1 MTKIL
6 FAALH
11 DSPGKHD
18 AGEFQREAQAFCKE
32 HKANCGVRLFDNR
45 MELPRRFSQVIDWMD
60 AGHVGLADTVAFFC
74 HGWKVGM
81 QFGAT
86 MQNAHKLASA
96 IKLSCVS
103 EPTIILYACS
113 AARDGDNETD
123 DEDDPGPGGD
133 GGFADKLRDE
143 LGKIGVRATIY
154 AHSTAAHCTRNPY
167 VRRFD
172 PGEMAGGHWIVEP
185 YSRLW
190 QAWRKALQGSLRF
203 RFPYLKQDQIEAE
216 LEASEGVA

>member
-6 FAALH
+6 FAPMR
-11 DSPGKHD
+11 DTPGKAD
-18 AGEFQREAQAFCKE
+18 AREFAREAHAFCKQ
-32 HKANCGVRLFDNR
+32 HDANCGVRLFNND
-45 MELPRRFSQVIDWMD
+45 EPLPKRFSQVVDWLE
-60 AGHVGLADTVAFFC
+60 GSHVGLADTIAFFC
-74 HGWKVGM
+74 HGYKTGL

-96 IKLSCVS
+96 IKIACIT

-113 AARDGDNETD
+113 AGRDGDNETD

-143 LGKIGVRATIY
+143 LGKIGVRATIW
-154 AHSTAAHCTRNPY
+154 AHTTAAHTTRNPY
-167 VRRFD
+167 LRRFD
-172 PGEMAGGHWIVEP
+172 PGEMAGGHWVIEP

-190 QAWRKALQGSLRF
+190 QPWRKALQGSLRF
-203 RFPYLKQDQIEAE
+203 RFMCLKQDQLEAE
-216 LEASEGVA
+216 LEAQGDV